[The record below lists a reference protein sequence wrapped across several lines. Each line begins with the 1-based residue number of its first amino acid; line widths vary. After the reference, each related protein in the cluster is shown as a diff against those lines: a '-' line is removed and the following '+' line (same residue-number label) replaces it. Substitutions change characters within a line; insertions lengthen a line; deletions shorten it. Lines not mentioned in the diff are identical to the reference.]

1 VAAAPANAAPAGD
14 GQTSA
19 RRSSS
24 AGGRSERRRSVPET
38 MTPGRSWVGALR
50 LPKQEGGG
58 DASSAA
64 TCAVASG
71 FGWGSN
77 TATSDP
83 EWRVMVSWHRE
94 RRAGGGVRPGASDR
108 RDSTLRT
115 KERLRTALS
124 VRRLY
129 GVARGARWRWG
140 SDTWAP
146 VWKAETDRWDPAVGY
161 F

>member
-1 VAAAPANAAPAGD
+1 VAAASANAAPAGD
-14 GQTSA
+14 GQTPV

-24 AGGRSERRRSVPET
+24 AGGRSERRRSVPEM
-38 MTPGRSWVGALR
+38 MTPGRSWVGALC

-58 DASSAA
+58 DASSTT

-71 FGWGSN
+71 FGWGSDMV
-77 TATSDP
+77 TSDP

-129 GVARGARWRWG
+129 GAARGARWRWG
-140 SDTWAP
+140 SDT
-146 VWKAETDRWDPAVGY
+146 
-161 F
+161 